1 MFSFQTLAMLFLL
14 AISSLSI
21 WLADGFITFIAF
33 TDEVASMTFSQ
44 LLYAMTELN
53 LFTILALPEYWYANS
68 NHSFL
73 EAPAFWFEPATS
85 IAGILTFVLLLL
97 FSRIVQPLTGYTI
110 SAIMLLLGIGYM
122 LVSWGILVD
131 VTEPQQVG
139 SFLSIGVQGLLVHS
153 ILCFGTLLY
162 MIIKNAYYKIYSIN
176 NINLA

>member
-1 MFSFQTLAMLFLL
+1 MLFLL
-14 AISSLSI
+14 AIYSLSI

-68 NHSFL
+68 QHSFL
-73 EAPAFWFEPATS
+73 EAPALWFEPATS